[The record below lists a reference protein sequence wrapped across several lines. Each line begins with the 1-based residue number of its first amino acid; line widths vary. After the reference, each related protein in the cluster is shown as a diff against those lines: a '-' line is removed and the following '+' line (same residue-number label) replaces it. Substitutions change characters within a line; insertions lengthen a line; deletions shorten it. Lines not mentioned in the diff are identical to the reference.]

1 MKGNRI
7 ALFSLSLAAVAA
19 IGTGATLAYF
29 TDSASAE
36 NVITMGHVDIEVTEP
51 GFHYENNTITNVV
64 PNQVIVKDPTIT
76 VDEESEDCY
85 VRAKITMEGL
95 TEKQQ
100 KQLLA
105 GINVN
110 ADEKAEN
117 NKWFPG
123 SDGYYYYNE
132 KLKAEDSVKLFTKV
146 TIPENWGN
154 EVVDSSFQIV
164 VSAEAVQADNFEPAV
179 DEVSGMISA
188 WIYGD
193 RTPVTVETYRPD
205 VN

>member
-100 KQLLA
+100 EQLLA

-123 SDGYYYYNE
+123 ADGYYYYNE
-132 KLKAEDSVKLFTKV
+132 KLTAEDSVKLFTKV

-193 RTPVTVETYRPD
+193 RTPVTAETYRPD